1 MSTIAAQYKADLD
14 HILNKVLE
22 LKEGQVGDQLLKAIK
37 QARIRKPAQLFDLT
51 VEEIDNL
58 TIKDDK
64 NKQQPL
70 YVIGDGTL
78 NSFVS
83 WIHHLHSTGELAYPI
98 MWTDLCGE

>member
-51 VEEIDNL
+51 VEEIDHL

-70 YVIGDGTL
+70 HVFEYATL
-78 NSFVS
+78 KK
-83 WIHHLHSTGELAYPI
+83 
-98 MWTDLCGE
+98 LCALDPPSPVHW